1 MKGFVKVIIAGAVIL
16 GIGIAILIIALAVNG
31 WKFDFKE
38 TEYEMKSYTAEGQF
52 DTLSVD
58 ISAGEVDIVYYD
70 GETIKFDYPEN
81 NRFTA
86 TVTESK
92 SEISFVS
99 KKKHFWDWWSSWST
113 NLPKT
118 TISVPQNCKLNLNID
133 LNAGIINLPDGEFEK
148 LNLHLNAGE
157 IKGNEITAS
166 SLEFKMNAGTAKFE
180 SLKCASSTFKLNA
193 GTVSVE
199 KLACDKITANLNAGT
214 ATLGVVGTAT
224 EYTVDITKNA
234 GACNVNNHTGTNEA
248 KSITGKMNAG
258 SLNVTFIHIDN

>member
-1 MKGFVKVIIAGAVIL
+1 MKGFVKVIIAGAIIL

-31 WKFDFKE
+31 WKFDFGE
-38 TEYEMKSYTAEGQF
+38 TEYEMKSYTAEEQYT
-52 DTLSVD
+52 DLSVD
-58 ISAGEVDIVYYD
+58 ISAGEVEIVYYD

-86 TVTESK
+86 TIVEGK

-99 KKKHFWDWWSSWST
+99 KKKHFWDWIDWGIV

-118 TISVPQNCKLNLNID
+118 TISVPQDCKLNLDIH
-133 LNAGIINLPDGEFEK
+133 LNAGTVKLPDGEFEK
-148 LNLHLNAGE
+148 LSLNLNAGE
-157 IKGNEITAS
+157 VKGNSVTAS
-166 SLEFKMNAGTAKFE
+166 SLECKMNAGAIKLE
-180 SLKCASSTFKLNA
+180 SLECAISTFKLNA
-193 GTVSVE
+193 GKAEITRLV
-199 KLACDKITANLNAGT
+199 CDAITTNFNAGK

-234 GACNVNNHTGTNEA
+234 GSCNIENHTGTNGA

-258 SLNVTFIHIDN
+258 TLEITFIH

>member
-81 NRFTA
+81 NRLTA
-86 TVTESK
+86 TVVESK

-99 KKKHFWDWWSSWST
+99 KKKHFWDWVSWGT
-113 NLPKT
+113 NIPKT
-118 TISVPQNCKLNLNID
+118 TISVPQDCKLNLNID

-148 LNLHLNAGE
+148 LDLHLNAGE
-157 IKGNEITAS
+157 VTGSEITAS
-166 SLEFKMNAGTAKFE
+166 SLECKMNAGNIKFE
-180 SLKCASSTFKLNA
+180 SVECTSGTFKLNA
-193 GTVSVE
+193 GTLEISR
-199 KLACDKITANLNAGT
+199 LACDKITTNLNAGT
-214 ATLGVVGTAT
+214 ATLHVVGTAT
-224 EYTVDITKNA
+224 EYTVDIDKNA
-234 GACNVNNHTGTNEA
+234 GSCNIANHTGTDDK

-258 SLNVTFIHIDN
+258 ALNITFIH

>member
-1 MKGFVKVIIAGAVIL
+1 MKGFVKCIIAGAVIL

-38 TEYEMKSYTAEGQF
+38 TEYEMKSYTAEGKF

-58 ISAGEVDIVYYD
+58 ISAGEVEIVYYD

-86 TVTESK
+86 TVTESN

-99 KKKHFWDWWSSWST
+99 KKKHFWDWINWGTPS
-113 NLPKT
+113 LPKT
-118 TISVPQNCKLNLNID
+118 TISVPQDCKLNLNID
-133 LNAGIINLPDGEFEK
+133 LNAGTINLPDGEFEK

-166 SLEFKMNAGTAKFE
+166 SVECKMNAGAAKFE
-180 SLKCASSTFKLNA
+180 SLQCASSTFKLNA
-193 GTVSVE
+193 GTIEISRLE
-199 KLACDKITANLNAGT
+199 CDKITANFNAGT
-214 ATLGVVGTAT
+214 ATFGVVGTAT

-234 GACNVNNHTGTNEA
+234 GSCNIDNHTGTNAA

-258 SLNVTFIHIDN
+258 TLKVSFIH